1 MRNRPLTI
9 TDIPVQG
16 EPPLVGSL
24 RSVLL
29 CCANCIA
36 SMGRLLHVPALPPVL
51 TMSIGRDGFAN
62 ELVDIDMIDVSH
74 SFERAVARY
83 ALS

>member
-1 MRNRPLTI
+1 
-9 TDIPVQG
+9 
-16 EPPLVGSL
+16 
-24 RSVLL
+24 
-29 CCANCIA
+29 
-36 SMGRLLHVPALPPVL
+36 MGRLLHVPALPPVL